1 MPGDGMTGGITGS
14 RIADRVRACG
24 PTSGRSRRAAR
35 AVAVVIAVALAVL
48 ALVVVLADR
57 RGVEREHLASE
68 AVVAAETASLAMLDY
83 QPDTVAEDLA
93 AAEQLLTQPFL
104 DTFREQSREV
114 TIPRAT
120 AGKVTS
126 RARSAG
132 SALTALD
139 GDQALVVVYLD
150 RHIVDADAIP
160 RVLQTV
166 VDVTLVRNGDRWLV
180 SAFTPR

>member
-1 MPGDGMTGGITGS
+1 MAGDGLAGGA
-14 RIADRVRACG
+14 RRG
-24 PTSGRSRRAAR
+24 PARRAPR
-35 AVAVVIAVALAVL
+35 AVAVVLAVALAVL

-57 RGVEREHLASE
+57 RGAEREHLASE
-68 AVVAAETASLAMLDY
+68 AVVAAETATLAVLDY
-83 QPDTVAEDLA
+83 RPDTVAEDLA
-93 AAEQLLTQPFL
+93 AAEPLLTRPFV

-150 RHIVDADAIP
+150 RHTVDADAIP

-166 VDVTLVRNGDRWLV
+166 VDVTLVRDGDRWLV